1 MRRVIISGG
10 TRGIGLACVEAFCGC
25 GDAVAFIYHSS
36 HDKAC
41 EISERLG
48 AHAICADISKEDEAI
63 RAVSEAVDYLG
74 GVDVLVNNA
83 GISVSGLFTDMSGDE
98 WHRVIDTNLSSVFY
112 MSREAT
118 RHMVRQHFGRVIN
131 IGSVWG
137 RCGAS
142 CEVAYSASKAGV
154 RGLTFAMAQELGPSG
169 ITVNCIEPGVI
180 DTDMNKCYS
189 SQDMEQLCDET
200 PLGRIGQAA
209 EIADTVEFL
218 ASERGAFITGQALGV
233 DGGFR

>member
-10 TRGIGLACVEAFCGC
+10 TRGIGLACVEKFCEC
-25 GDAVAFIYHSS
+25 GDTVVFIYHSS
-36 HDKAC
+36 HDKAH
-41 EISERLG
+41 EVSERLG
-48 AHAICADISKEDEAI
+48 AHSICADISNEGEAT
-63 RAVSEAVDYLG
+63 RAMSEAVEYLG

-112 MSREAT
+112 MSREAA
-118 RHMVRQHFGRVIN
+118 RHMIRQHSGSIVN

-137 RCGAS
+137 KYGAS
-142 CEVAYSASKAGV
+142 CEAAYSASKAGV

-169 ITVNCIEPGVI
+169 IRVNCIEPGVI
-180 DTDMNKCYS
+180 DTDMNKCYTS
-189 SQDMEQLCDET
+189 EVMAELCDET
-200 PLGRIGQAA
+200 PIGRIGRA
-209 EIADTVEFL
+209 EDVANMVEFL
-218 ASERGAFITGQALGV
+218 ASGSGAFITGQALGV